1 MSRTSSG
8 PEAVALTG
16 NASAQ
21 VTTSAVRETLR
32 VLLSLDNVIDRPC
45 ELPGGEDDGISIAI
59 AFAPCDDDAS
69 SVQLR
74 VSGDRSAKT
83 SETKRLDSDP

>member
-1 MSRTSSG
+1 MADLLAAIESR
-8 PEAVALTG
+8 
-16 NASAQ
+16 
-21 VTTSAVRETLR
+21 TSAVRETLR

-45 ELPGGEDDGISIAI
+45 EVPGGEDDGISIAI

-74 VSGDRSAKT
+74 MSGDRSAKT